1 MKKYCME
8 NDSFILC
15 TDAVQVVE
23 SPEALRIASGDTL
36 LLSCVAY
43 GVPLPAVSWS
53 KNGSTLE
60 NNTQITI
67 LEELVAASDPNFATY
82 EHLVNRSGAMFVRSI
97 IQIRSIRLI
106 DSDHYSCSAD
116 NGFTNDTS
124 SSFEVVVEGKSAFD
138 DCEFV

>member
-1 MKKYCME
+1 
-8 NDSFILC
+8 
-15 TDAVQVVE
+15 
-23 SPEALRIASGDTL
+23 
-36 LLSCVAY
+36 
-43 GVPLPAVSWS
+43 
-53 KNGSTLE
+53 
-60 NNTQITI
+60 
-67 LEELVAASDPNFATY
+67 
-82 EHLVNRSGAMFVRSI
+82 MFVRSI